1 MKSKTRAVSKIK
13 DLGEMTEALEKKG
26 IAVNKESLATRV
38 KNPRRIGD
46 LEENLEKKARAE
58 LGISDDSDD
67 SDDMIDDETLNK
79 EEMETRGRRDI
90 RKQKREDS
98 APKI

>member
-38 KNPRRIGD
+38 KNIKRIGD

-58 LGISDDSDD
+58 LGISDDSD
-67 SDDMIDDETLNK
+67 SDDMVDDETLNK
-79 EEMETRGRRDI
+79 EELETRGRRDI
-90 RKQKREDS
+90 RKQQREDS
-98 APKI
+98 APKL

>member
-38 KNPRRIGD
+38 KNIKRIGD

-58 LGISDDSDD
+58 LGISDDSD
-67 SDDMIDDETLNK
+67 SDDMVDDDKLNK
-79 EEMETRGRRDI
+79 EELETRGRRDI
-90 RKQKREDS
+90 RK
-98 APKI
+98 